1 MTFARWL
8 RTYQALLTAS
18 HKKGKSGH
26 GPEKELHTPLMTS
39 CCLSP
44 PPSPLPPQWSAVRN
58 EHWGVLPKQLDDS
71 DKATF
76 SITRVTCNNC
86 QSPQLRFPWLLG
98 TLWNVR
104 QPCPIKLLLL
114 IARNLMHNLPWT
126 WWCKRQRL
134 QSKVLCVFLHVE
146 CLIYVRQC
154 SPLARC
160 VYLVQV
166 HSLLET
172 TFTPHPCK
180 KHHHHQWRCK
190 ILVL

>member
-1 MTFARWL
+1 MWSQLNRQMNKVQITKGQKEYFIHTCSMVSLRYRCVTCCMTPC
-8 RTYQALLTAS
+8 S
-18 HKKGKSGH
+18 HKQLKPFMLSHFWCDNCKMIAYLPGSPHCKSQKGKNGH

-44 PPSPLPPQWSAVRN
+44 PPSPLNEVLDVN

-104 QPCPIKLLLL
+104 QPCPTKLLLL
-114 IARNLMHNLPWT
+114 IARNLMHNLP
-126 WWCKRQRL
+126 
-134 QSKVLCVFLHVE
+134 
-146 CLIYVRQC
+146 
-154 SPLARC
+154 
-160 VYLVQV
+160 
-166 HSLLET
+166 
-172 TFTPHPCK
+172 
-180 KHHHHQWRCK
+180 
-190 ILVL
+190 